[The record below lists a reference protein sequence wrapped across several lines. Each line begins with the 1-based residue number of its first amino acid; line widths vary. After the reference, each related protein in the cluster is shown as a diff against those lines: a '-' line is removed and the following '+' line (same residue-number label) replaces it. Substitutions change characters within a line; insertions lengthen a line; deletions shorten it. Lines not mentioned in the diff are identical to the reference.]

1 MPDPITISSL
11 GIVSIL
17 ALLKAVKKF
26 SSRLESSSCTTKDM
40 KVEIKTNDHISDSE
54 TDEPEDSP
62 PPQKKRGR
70 SKSR

>member
-17 ALLKAVKKF
+17 ALLKALKKL

-40 KVEIKTNDHISDSE
+40 KVEIKTNTEKLSDSS
-54 TDEPEDSP
+54 TDEPKDSP
-62 PPQKKRGR
+62 PPHKRAR